1 MCLSWQKCKWAH
13 GHTEFDKTT
22 LSLKFESEYS
32 FPNPVPDPV
41 EILGPVLFRRTGDG
55 ARYLVP
61 SFLSNGIRG
70 QHPGPVLFDRRD
82 DGARYLVPSLLSNGI
97 RGQHPGPVLF
107 EIRDDGAR
115 YLVPSFLPGT
125 WSRDGPN
132 SNNVLLSLQVPAVL
146 LLH

>member
-1 MCLSWQKCKWAH
+1 M
-13 GHTEFDKTT
+13 
-22 LSLKFESEYS
+22 
-32 FPNPVPDPV
+32 
-41 EILGPVLFRRTGDG
+41 
-55 ARYLVP
+55 VP

-125 WSRDGPN
+125 WSRDGP
-132 SNNVLLSLQVPAVL
+132 SLWPKMDSQINVSLKLDLFDKLPPGQQLMVETDNPL
-146 LLH
+146 Q